1 MITAGIRLPNR
12 QHGDK
17 RKDGKKGMKL
27 LKWLVGAAAA
37 AAALVIVL
45 PALAGR
51 KELAEWHPQV

>member
-1 MITAGIRLPNR
+1 
-12 QHGDK
+12 
-17 RKDGKKGMKL
+17 MKL